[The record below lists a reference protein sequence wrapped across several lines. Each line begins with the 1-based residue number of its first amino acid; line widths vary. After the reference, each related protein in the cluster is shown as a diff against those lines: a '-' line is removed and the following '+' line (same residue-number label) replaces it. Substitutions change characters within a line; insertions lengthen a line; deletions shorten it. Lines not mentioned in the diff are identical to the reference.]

1 MPDMVGEV
9 VVELHG
15 RIDKTLGDL
24 QRELAKIRTGRAN
37 TAILE
42 GIRVD
47 FYGTMTPLS
56 GVGAIGVPD
65 PRLITI
71 KPWDRTVIPAIE
83 KAINEA
89 GIGLNPS
96 NDGETVRLPIPQL
109 TEERRRDIVKMVKN
123 KGEEHKVAVRNLRR
137 DANERLKALE
147 KEKHISSDDVKR
159 TGEKVQKETDA
170 GIAKIDEIL
179 VRKEK
184 EVMEV

>member
-1 MPDMVGEV
+1 MAEDV
-9 VVELHG
+9 VKDLHG
-15 RIDKTLGDL
+15 RIDKALGDL

-47 FYGTMTPLS
+47 FYGTLTPLS
-56 GVGAIGVPD
+56 GVGTINVPD
-65 PRLITI
+65 PRMITI
-71 KPWDRTVIPAIE
+71 KPWDRSVIPAIE

-89 GIGLNPS
+89 GIGINPA
-96 NDGETVRLPIPQL
+96 NDGETVRLPIPSL

-123 KGEEHKVAVRNLRR
+123 KGEEHKVAIRNLRR
-137 DANERLKALE
+137 EANERLKQLE
-147 KEKHISSDDVKR
+147 KDKALSADDAKR
-159 TGEKVQKETDA
+159 NVEKVQKETDA
-170 GIAKIDEIL
+170 GITKVDEML

>member
-1 MPDMVGEV
+1 MAEDV
-9 VVELHG
+9 VKDLHG
-15 RIDKTLGDL
+15 RIEKALGDL

-47 FYGTMTPLS
+47 FYGTLTPLS
-56 GVGAIGVPD
+56 GVGTINVPD
-65 PRLITI
+65 ARLITI
-71 KPWDRTVIPAIE
+71 KPWDRSVIPAIE

-89 GIGLNPS
+89 GIGINPS
-96 NDGETVRLPIPQL
+96 NDGETVRLPIPSL
-109 TEERRRDIVKMVKN
+109 TEERRREIVKMVKN

-137 DANERLKALE
+137 EANERLKQME
-147 KEKHISSDDVKR
+147 KDKAVSADDAKR
-159 TGEKVQKETDA
+159 SGEKVQKETDA
-170 GIAKIDEIL
+170 GISRVDEML